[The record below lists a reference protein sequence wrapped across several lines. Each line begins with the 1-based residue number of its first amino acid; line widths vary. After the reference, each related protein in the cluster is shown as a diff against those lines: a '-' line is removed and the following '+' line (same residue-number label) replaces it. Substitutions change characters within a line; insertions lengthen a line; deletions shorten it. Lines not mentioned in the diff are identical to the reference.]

1 MALSSMTCVT
11 SSGRENL
18 ATLFRLLGVLQ
29 APRELLFFKGSSSEF
44 QASKRTRSK
53 PDRVILA
60 LPGGAVKSQNAMR
73 FECIKGLGRVGP
85 FPDASVCRSEE
96 QTSELQSLMRIS
108 YAVFCLT
115 KTI

>member
-1 MALSSMTCVT
+1 MIRRPPRSTRTYTLFPYTPLFRS
-11 SSGRENL
+11 

-85 FPDASVCRSEE
+85 FPDATVCRP
-96 QTSELQSLMRIS
+96 
-108 YAVFCLT
+108 
-115 KTI
+115 